1 MNKTENTPFIPVLT
15 VMVDYGGAPFLWLAA
30 NPDESGVGTLVCDAT
45 HCNEALP
52 ISEALWRDF
61 AAWAQP
67 FTQTRFYAEDF
78 DGRHWDWLAF
88 HARGIELA
96 RQLKNAVGDAY
107 RVVYTKPKEDPNR
120 CLDERQEICADGTL
134 LTSPPQRERE
144 QFCTRIISG
153 GENGAERAALDF
165 ALHYQYL
172 HGGWTLLERVSTNGG
187 VPPKYQLT
195 PLEDG
200 SELAC
205 ISHNIAASDGTL
217 IFNGHA
223 PNART
228 QAAQNFAVSRGKPCM
243 VVEYSIDKSINI
255 LSWILEHR
263 IQTLYITGKH
273 ANEARG
279 IYNFT
284 YDILRGL
291 AFAYS
296 HHF

>member
-1 MNKTENTPFIPVLT
+1 M
-15 VMVDYGGAPFLWLAA
+15 
-30 NPDESGVGTLVCDAT
+30 
-45 HCNEALP
+45 
-52 ISEALWRDF
+52 
-61 AAWAQP
+61 
-67 FTQTRFYAEDF
+67 
-78 DGRHWDWLAF
+78 
-88 HARGIELA
+88 
-96 RQLKNAVGDAY
+96 GDAY

-120 CLDERQEICADGTL
+120 RLDERQEICADGTL

-172 HGGWTLLERVSTNGG
+172 HGGWTLLERISTNGG

-195 PLEDG
+195 PLEGG

-228 QAAQNFAVSRGKPCM
+228 QAA
-243 VVEYSIDKSINI
+243 
-255 LSWILEHR
+255 
-263 IQTLYITGKH
+263 
-273 ANEARG
+273 
-279 IYNFT
+279 
-284 YDILRGL
+284 
-291 AFAYS
+291 
-296 HHF
+296 